1 MFPNNMPHWSLL
13 IGLLAAS
20 LLLSL
25 LLGPFLIERLRILK
39 FGQVVREEGPASHQA
54 KSGTPTMGGLL
65 FLIPPV
71 VVSLMASPANPVLW
85 GLWGSILLA
94 GGVGFADDFLKIRL
108 GHNRGISPKTKMAG
122 LLLAA
127 AALIALLLWQNHGP
141 FVLLPGGAPWPLGL
155 AYWALVVLVVTGTAN
170 GVNLT
175 DGLDGLATS
184 TALVTLGALSFML
197 FLDPN
202 PLAGTALMVAFPLIG
217 SLLAFLWF
225 NGHPAQVFMGDTG
238 SLALGMALAVVA
250 IAGHLELG
258 LLLAGGVFVAETLS
272 VIGQVLYFKRTRKR
286 LFRMSP
292 LHHHFELGGWPETR
306 VVTRF
311 TLMAV
316 ICALLTVLARYG
328 ALSWS

>member
-1 MFPNNMPHWSLL
+1 MPHWSLL

-25 LLGPFLIERLRILK
+25 LIGPLLIERLRMLK

-65 FLIPPV
+65 FLLPPL
-71 VVSLMASPANPVLW
+71 VVSLLASPSNRLLW
-85 GLWGSILLA
+85 GLWGAIALA
-94 GGVGFADDFLKIRL
+94 GLVGFADDYIKIRV
-108 GHNRGISPKTKMAG
+108 GHNRGISPRQKMAG

-127 AALIALLLWQNHGP
+127 AALISLLLWHGHQP
-141 FVLLPGGAPWPLGL
+141 FVLLPGGAEWSLGL
-155 AYWALVVLVVTGTAN
+155 TYWGLAALVVAGTTN

-184 TALVTLGALSFML
+184 TAIVTLAALAFML
-197 FLDPN
+197 GLN
-202 PLAGTALMVAFPLIG
+202 PSPQSGAALLIAFPLLG

-238 SLALGMALAVVA
+238 SLALGMALATVA

-272 VIGQVLYFKRTRKR
+272 VILQVSYFKRTKKR
-286 LFRMSP
+286 LLRMSP

-311 TLMAV
+311 TLAAV
-316 ICALLTVLARYG
+316 ICALLTVLIRSG

>member
-1 MFPNNMPHWSLL
+1 M
-13 IGLLAAS
+13 
-20 LLLSL
+20 
-25 LLGPFLIERLRILK
+25 LK

-65 FLIPPV
+65 FLLPPL
-71 VVSLMASPANPVLW
+71 VVSLLASPSNRLLW
-85 GLWGSILLA
+85 GLWGAIALA
-94 GGVGFADDFLKIRL
+94 GLVGFADDFLKIRM
-108 GHNRGISPKTKMAG
+108 GHNRGISPRQKMAG

-127 AALIALLLWQNHGP
+127 AALISLLLWHGHQP
-141 FVLLPGGAPWPLGL
+141 FVLLPGGTEWSLGL
-155 AYWALVVLVVTGTAN
+155 MYWGLAVLVVAGTTN

-184 TALVTLGALSFML
+184 TAIVTLAALAFML
-197 FLDPN
+197 GLN
-202 PLAGTALMVAFPLIG
+202 PSPRAGAALLIAFPLLG

-238 SLALGMALAVVA
+238 SLALGMALATVA

-272 VIGQVLYFKRTRKR
+272 VILQVAYFKRTKKR
-286 LFRMSP
+286 LLRMSP

-311 TLMAV
+311 TLAAV
-316 ICALLTVLARYG
+316 ICALLTVLIRSG